1 MSGAALITIVDSTL
15 GIVYGAYPG
24 VDCLTAR
31 KSQRLIYFRY
41 GAESSVESSELE
53 AVWSDLRAASI
64 GDTMRVYFDW
74 REMQLIANLIAANRR
89 SQITVPMVRAA
100 PFNDVLLKI
109 VCELTIGSWRYSIR
123 VVTVVRV
130 DFKIES

>member
-1 MSGAALITIVDSTL
+1 MTIEDSTL

-89 SQITVPMVRAA
+89 SLIIVPMVRAA
-100 PFNDVLLKI
+100 HLQRRPAQII
-109 VCELTIGSWRYSIR
+109 VCESNPIGSGRYSIR
-123 VVTVVRV
+123 VDSVVRV
-130 DFKIES
+130 GRPR